1 MKIYNALPVLSALA
15 LMTAGCMMTPAQM
28 AAFAPQ
34 NYAKSPTFDTRPT
47 WRTAVLP
54 PAAAPALGA
63 EPTGGLYDYASM
75 ALMRTGRFTVVDRSA
90 VDRLLAEQEFS
101 YSGAVDPASAARLGG
116 MLGAEAVML
125 INVSSLKHDD
135 FFSNSPEYRAAQL
148 YVRLISVE
156 TTEVL
161 YSAQGES
168 SSFEGAD
175 DALQG
180 ALQMALLGINR
191 P

>member
-1 MKIYNALPVLSALA
+1 MYSKVLIFLPALLLA
-15 LMTAGCMMTPAQM
+15 TACMMTPAQM
-28 AAFAPQ
+28 AALAPR
-34 NYAKSPTFDTRPT
+34 NYAKSPSFDAQAT

-54 PAAAPALGA
+54 PTTAANLTA
-63 EPTGGLYDYASM
+63 EPTTGLYDYASI

-90 VDRLLAEQEFS
+90 VDMLLDEQEFS
-101 YSGAVDPASAARLGG
+101 YSGVVDPASAARLGK

-125 INVSSLKHDD
+125 ITVSSLKHDD
-135 FFSNSPEYRAAQL
+135 FFSDSPEYRAAQL
-148 YVRLISVE
+148 YIRLISVE
-156 TTEVL
+156 TTELL

-168 SSFEGAD
+168 SSFEGAN

-180 ALQMALLGINR
+180 ALEMAVLGINR

>member
-1 MKIYNALPVLSALA
+1 MKQKTVVLSGLLLLA
-15 LMTAGCMMTPAQM
+15 AGCMMTPAQM
-28 AAFAPQ
+28 AAFTPQ
-34 NYAKSPTFDTRPT
+34 NYAKSPSFDSQPT

-54 PAAAPALGA
+54 PALATSAADA
-63 EPTGGLYDYASM
+63 PTGGLYDYASM
-75 ALMRTGRFTVVDRSA
+75 ALMRTGRFTVVDRAA
-90 VDRLLAEQEFS
+90 VDKLLAEQEFS
-101 YSGAVDPASAARLGG
+101 FSGVVDPASAARLGR

-125 INVSSLKHDD
+125 ISISSLKHDE
-135 FFSNSPEYRAAQL
+135 FFSDSPDYRAAQL

-156 TTEVL
+156 TSEVL

-168 SSFEGAD
+168 SSFEGAS

-180 ALQMALLGINR
+180 ALQMALVGVNR